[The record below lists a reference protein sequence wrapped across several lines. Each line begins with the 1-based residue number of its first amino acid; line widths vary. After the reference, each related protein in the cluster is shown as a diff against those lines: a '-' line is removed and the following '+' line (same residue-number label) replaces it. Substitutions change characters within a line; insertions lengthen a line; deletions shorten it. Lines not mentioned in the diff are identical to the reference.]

1 MKKIIILDFS
11 IAETFIFSYD
21 ESPGSDITDYFDKIN
36 DEAGYNFKETNC
48 QWMIVDELKLT
59 IQ

>member
-11 IAETFIFSYD
+11 IGETFIFSYD
-21 ESPGSDITDYFDKIN
+21 EPNESNITEYFDRIN
-36 DEAGYNFKETNC
+36 DEGGYNFKESNC

-59 IQ
+59 IA

>member
-21 ESPGSDITDYFDKIN
+21 EPPESHITDYFDRIN
-36 DEAGYNFKETNC
+36 DEGGYNFKESNC

-59 IQ
+59 IT

>member
-21 ESPGSDITDYFDKIN
+21 ENTVDCIDDYFETVN
-36 DEAGYNFKETNC
+36 EEFGYNFKETNC

-59 IQ
+59 IK